1 MGRVKVDPQR
11 YRPVANN
18 GHPDL
23 NPDSVEYQ
31 EYWDQ
36 EMDRCIN
43 GYKPKG
49 MKKISGKY
57 YFYLNYYKILGND
70 GEKNSRKTLISPWYR
85 EMDHEYFDLFETC
98 KEEGKGM
105 IVIKARDKGFSYMNS
120 GLIAHEYTFFPYND
134 VGIAAGLQA
143 TADAFFDK
151 TKKGLNA
158 IHGNFKHS
166 VLKDT
171 DGILRSGYKQKNKDG
186 KWEVGGFQ
194 STVICRTMDNPEVF
208 KGERVSLMVFE
219 EAGEFKHLK
228 NAYMSSKACFMD
240 GNVQFGVPVVGGT
253 GGDISRASKDFM
265 DMYYEHEAYNLVP
278 MFIPASRAYYGYFN
292 IKSGK
297 EDEVGARKVL
307 LEERENIAK
316 SGDREAFNLH
326 IQNYPLEV
334 QEAFLNTKTARFDN
348 SRLNAQRSRILSSKD
363 YRSQIQS
370 GYLDWDYDD
379 KDEFV
384 VKWRPHPDGPYK
396 VLHHPNPDFKD
407 LDIGGIDSYDQD
419 KAGSTTSLGS
429 AIIYR
434 RFLDTDTPCDMV
446 VADYTERPD
455 KKEDFW
461 DGCLKLAVYYNA
473 KMLVE
478 YTKIGILD
486 YFKRMNAL
494 KYLKEKP
501 QSAHSPNTK
510 TRNRYGVHMNK
521 QVKSLMED
529 LIDDYIRESVDDIW
543 FLDLIEEL
551 TSYGTKNTDRAM
563 AFGICLIHNIDN
575 YKRQAKAKE
584 EIIEDI
590 GFSKYIRG
598 ANGMPIKVDIN
609 KGTQETYKF

>member
-1 MGRVKVDPQR
+1 MARAKQDPQR
-11 YRPVANN
+11 YRPVINI

-23 NPDSVEYQ
+23 NQESVAYQ
-31 EYWDQ
+31 EYWEQ
-36 EMDRCIN
+36 ELDRCIN
-43 GYKPKG
+43 GFKPKG
-49 MKKISGKY
+49 MNWISGKY

-70 GEKNSRKTLISPWYR
+70 GTLGSRKTLISPWYR
-85 EMDHEYFDLFETC
+85 QMDHEYFDLFETC
-98 KEEGKGM
+98 KKEEKGM

-120 GLIAHEYTFFPYND
+120 GMISHEYTFFPFND

-151 TKKGLNA
+151 TKKGLNGL
-158 IHGNFKHS
+158 HSNFKHS
-166 VLKDT
+166 FLKDT

-186 KWEVGGFQ
+186 KWEVGGYQ
-194 STVICRTMDNPEVF
+194 STIICRTMDNPEVF

-240 GNVQFGVPVVGGT
+240 GNKQFGVPVIGGT
-253 GGDISRASKDFM
+253 GGDISKASKDFM
-265 DMYYEHEAYNLVP
+265 DMYYESDAYNLIP
-278 MFIPASRAYYGYFN
+278 MFIPASRAYYGFFDVETGVE
-292 IKSGK
+292 KVK
-297 EDEVGARKVL
+297 EATETL
-307 LEERENIAK
+307 LEDREVIIN

-326 IQNYPLEV
+326 IQNYPLTI

-348 SRLNAQRSRILSSKD
+348 SLLNAQRSRILANKD
-363 YRSQIQS
+363 YRSQIQR
-370 GYLDWDYDD
+370 GNLDWDFDQNEEY
-379 KDEFV
+379 V
-384 VKWRPHPDGPYK
+384 VKWRPHPDGPFRI
-396 VLHHPNPDFKD
+396 LHHPEPDYKD

-419 KAGSTTSLGS
+419 QAGASDSLGS

-434 RFLDTDTPCDMV
+434 RFVDTDKPSDYI
-446 VADYTERPD
+446 VAEYTDRPE

-473 KMLVE
+473 RMLVE

-501 QSAHSPNTK
+501 ESAHNPGTK

-529 LIDDYIRESVDDIW
+529 LMSDYIRENVEDIW

-551 TSYGTKNTDRAM
+551 SSYGTRNTDRAI
-563 AFGICLIHNIDN
+563 AFGLCLIHNVDN
-575 YKRQAKAKE
+575 YRIQAKAIETETIDVGFKYYQLDRNGLPK
-584 EIIEDI
+584 II
-590 GFSKYIRG
+590 K
-598 ANGMPIKVDIN
+598 
-609 KGTQETYKF
+609 

>member
-1 MGRVKVDPQR
+1 MPKAKQDPQR
-11 YRPVANN
+11 YRPVVNN

-23 NPDSVEYQ
+23 NPESVSYQ
-31 EYWDQ
+31 EYCEQ
-36 EMDRCIN
+36 ELDRCIN
-43 GYKPKG
+43 GFKPKG

-70 GEKNSRKTLISPWYR
+70 GTKGSRKTLISPWYR
-85 EMDHEYFDLFETC
+85 QMDHEYFDLFQTC
-98 KEEGKGM
+98 KDEGKGM

-120 GLIAHEYTFFPYND
+120 GMIAHEYTFFPFND

-151 TKKGLNA
+151 TKKGLNGL
-158 IHGNFKHS
+158 HPNFKHS
-166 VLKDT
+166 ILKDT

-186 KWEVGGFQ
+186 KWEVGGYQ

-240 GNVQFGVPVVGGT
+240 GNLQFGVPVVGGT
-253 GGDISRASKDFM
+253 GGDISKASKDFM
-265 DMYYEHEAYNLVP
+265 DMYYESEAYNLIP
-278 MFIPASRAYYGYFN
+278 MFIPASRAYYGYFD
-292 IKSGK
+292 IDTGEEKVK
-297 EDEVGARKVL
+297 EAESVL
-307 LEERENIAK
+307 LEERETITN
-316 SGDREAFNLH
+316 SGDRDAYNLH
-326 IQNYPLEV
+326 IQNYPLTI
-334 QEAFLNTKTARFDN
+334 QEAFLNTKTARFNN
-348 SRLNAQRSRILSSKD
+348 SLLNAQRSRILASKD
-363 YRSQIQS
+363 YRSQVQS
-370 GYLDWDYDD
+370 GYLDWDFDN
-379 KDEFV
+379 EENFIV
-384 VKWRPHPDGPYK
+384 RWRPHPGGPYK
-396 VLHHPNPDFKD
+396 ILEHPAPEYKD

-419 KAGSTTSLGS
+419 KAGASDSLGS

-434 RFLDTDTPCDMV
+434 RFVNTEYASDYVIAEYTD
-446 VADYTERPD
+446 RPE

-461 DGCLKLAVYYNA
+461 DGCLKLAMYYNA

-501 QSAHSPNTK
+501 ESAHNPGTK

-529 LIDDYIRESVDDIW
+529 LMDDYIRENAEDIW
-543 FLDLIEEL
+543 FLDLIDEL
-551 TSYGTKNTDRAM
+551 ANYGTRNTDRAI
-563 AFGICLIHNIDN
+563 AFGLCLIHNVDN
-575 YKRQAKAKE
+575 YRIQAKEVQAE
-584 EIIEDI
+584 EADI
-590 GFSKYIRG
+590 GFKYYKLDRNGVPKLIR
-598 ANGMPIKVDIN
+598 
-609 KGTQETYKF
+609 

>member
-1 MGRVKVDPQR
+1 MARAKQDPQR
-11 YRPVANN
+11 YRPVINN

-23 NPDSVEYQ
+23 NPESVAYQ
-31 EYWDQ
+31 EYWEQ
-36 EMDRCIN
+36 ELDRCIN
-43 GYKPKG
+43 GFKPKG
-49 MKKISGKY
+49 MNKISGKF

-70 GEKNSRKTLISPWYR
+70 GTVGSRKTLISPWYR
-85 EMDHEYFDLFETC
+85 QMDHEYFDLFETC
-98 KEEGKGM
+98 KKEEKGM

-120 GLIAHEYTFFPYND
+120 GMISHEYTFFPFND

-151 TKKGLNA
+151 TKKGLNGL
-158 IHGNFKHS
+158 HSNFKHS
-166 VLKDT
+166 FLKDT

-186 KWEVGGFQ
+186 KWEVGGYQ
-194 STVICRTMDNPEVF
+194 STIICRTMDNPEVF

-240 GNVQFGVPVVGGT
+240 GNKQFGVPIVGGT
-253 GGDISRASKDFM
+253 GGDISKASKDFM
-265 DMYYEHEAYNLVP
+265 DMYYESDAYNLIP
-278 MFIPASRAYYGYFN
+278 MFIPASRAYYGFFD
-292 IKSGK
+292 IETGVEKKREAEES
-297 EDEVGARKVL
+297 L
-307 LEERENIAK
+307 LEDREVIVK
-316 SGDREAFNLH
+316 SGDREAYNLH
-326 IQNYPLEV
+326 IQNYPLTI

-348 SRLNAQRSRILSSKD
+348 SLLNAQRSRILASKD
-363 YRSQIQS
+363 YRSQVQQ
-370 GYLDWDYDD
+370 GYLDWEFNE
-379 KDEFV
+379 DEEFIV
-384 VKWRPHPDGPYK
+384 RWRPHPEGPFK
-396 VLHHPNPDFKD
+396 ILHHPEPQYKD

-419 KAGSTTSLGS
+419 QAGASDSLGS

-434 RFLDTDTPCDMV
+434 RFVNTDHASDYMV
-446 VADYTERPD
+446 AEYTDRPP

-501 QSAHSPNTK
+501 ESAHNPGTK

-529 LIDDYIRESVDDIW
+529 LMDDYIRENVEDIW

-551 TSYGTKNTDRAM
+551 SSYGTRNTDRAI
-563 AFGICLIHNIDN
+563 AFGLCLIHNIDN
-575 YKRQAKAKE
+575 YRIQAK
-584 EIIEDI
+584 EIEAEKEDI
-590 GFSKYIRG
+590 GFKYYKLDHNGVPKIIR
-598 ANGMPIKVDIN
+598 
-609 KGTQETYKF
+609 

>member
-1 MGRVKVDPQR
+1 MGKIKFDPQK
-11 YRPVANN
+11 YRPVPNN

-23 NPDSVEYQ
+23 NVDSVAYQ
-31 EYWDQ
+31 EYWSK

-43 GYKPKG
+43 GFKPKG

-57 YFYLNYYKILGND
+57 YFYLNYYRILGND
-70 GEKNSRKTLISPWYR
+70 GTSGNRKTLIHPWYR
-85 EMDHEYFDLFETC
+85 SMDHEYFDTIELC

-120 GLIAHEYTFFPYND
+120 GAVAHEYTFFPFND
-134 VGIAAGLQA
+134 VGVAAGLQV

-151 TKKGLNA
+151 TRKGLNG
-158 IHGNFKHS
+158 IHPNFKHS

-171 DGILRSGYKQKNKDG
+171 DGIMRSGYKQKNKDG
-186 KWEVGGFQ
+186 KWEIGGYQ
-194 STVICRTMDNPEVF
+194 SNIICRTMDNPEVF

-219 EAGEFKHLK
+219 EAGEFKKLK

-240 GNVQFGVPVVGGT
+240 GDIQFGVPIVGGT
-253 GGDISRASKDFM
+253 GGDISKASKDFM
-265 DMYYEHEAYNLVP
+265 DMYYSADAYNLIPV
-278 MFIPASRAYYGYFN
+278 FIPASKAYYGFFD
-292 IKSGK
+292 IKTGK
-297 EDEVGARKVL
+297 EDEEGARKKL
-307 LEERENIAK
+307 IQDREDIQK
-316 SGDREAFNLH
+316 SGDNEAYNLH
-326 IQNYPLEV
+326 IQNYPLTIE
-334 QEAFLNTKTARFDN
+334 EAFLNTHSARFDI
-348 SRLNAQRSRILSSKD
+348 SLLNAQRSRILSSKD

-370 GYLDWDYDD
+370 GYLDW
-379 KDEFV
+379 ELGEIEPI
-384 VKWRPHPDGPYK
+384 VKWRPHPNGPYK
-396 VLHHPNPDFKD
+396 ILMHPEPDYKN

-419 KAGSTTSLGS
+419 EAGASDSLGS

-434 RFLDTDTPCDMV
+434 RFANTDMSS
-446 VADYTERPD
+446 DYVIAEYTDRPK

-501 QSAHSPNTK
+501 ESAHNPGTK

-529 LIDDYIRESVDDIW
+529 LIDDYLRESAEDIW
-543 FLDLIEEL
+543 FIDLIDEL
-551 TSYGTKNTDRAM
+551 ANYGLQNTDRAM
-563 AFGICLIHNIDN
+563 AFGLCLIHNIDN
-575 YKRQAKAKE
+575 YRMQASERE
-584 EIIEDI
+584 EEVKDL
-590 GFSKYIRG
+590 GFKYYKMG
-598 ANGMPIKVDIN
+598 YNGVPMQIN
-609 KGTQETYKF
+609 

>member
-1 MGRVKVDPQR
+1 MPKAKKDPQR
-11 YRPVANN
+11 YRPVVNN

-23 NPDSVEYQ
+23 NPESVAYQ
-31 EYWDQ
+31 EYWEQ
-36 EMDRCIN
+36 ELDRCKN

-70 GEKNSRKTLISPWYR
+70 GTTGSRKTLISPWYR
-85 EMDHEYFDLFETC
+85 QMDHEYFDLFETC
-98 KEEGKGM
+98 KKENKGM

-120 GLIAHEYTFFPYND
+120 GMIAHEYTFYPFND

-151 TKKGLNA
+151 TKKGLNG
-158 IHGNFKHS
+158 IHPNFKHS
-166 VLKDT
+166 FLKDT

-186 KWEVGGFQ
+186 KWEIGGYQ
-194 STVICRTMDNPEVF
+194 STIICRTMDNPEVF

-240 GNVQFGVPVVGGT
+240 GNLQFGVPVVGGT
-253 GGDISRASKDFM
+253 GGDISKASKDFM
-265 DMYYEHEAYNLVP
+265 DMYYEADAYNLIP

-292 IKSGK
+292 VDTGEEQVKK
-297 EDEVGARKVL
+297 AEEVL
-307 LEERENIAK
+307 LEEREIITK
-316 SGDREAFNLH
+316 SGDREAYNLH
-326 IQNYPLEV
+326 IQNYPLTV

-348 SRLNAQRSRILSSKD
+348 SLLNAQRSRILGNKD
-363 YRSQIQS
+363 YRSQIQQ
-370 GYLDWDYDD
+370 GYLDWEFDD
-379 KDEFV
+379 EDNYIV
-384 VKWRPHPDGPYK
+384 RWRPHPDGPYK
-396 VLHHPNPDFKD
+396 ILHHPEPDYKD

-419 KAGSTTSLGS
+419 EAGASDSLGS

-434 RFLDTDTPCDMV
+434 RFVDTEHASDYV
-446 VADYTERPD
+446 VAEYTDRPS

-501 QSAHSPNTK
+501 ESAHNPGTK
-510 TRNRYGVHMNK
+510 TKNRYGVHMNK
-521 QVKSLMED
+521 QVKALMED
-529 LIDDYIRESVDDIW
+529 LMDDYIRENVEDIW
-543 FLDLIEEL
+543 FLELIDEL
-551 TSYGTKNTDRAM
+551 ANYGTRNTDRAI
-563 AFGICLIHNIDN
+563 AFGLCLIHNVDN
-575 YKRQAKAKE
+575 YRIQAKTVSKE
-584 EIIEDI
+584 PENI
-590 GFSKYIRG
+590 GFKYYKLDHNGVPKLIR
-598 ANGMPIKVDIN
+598 
-609 KGTQETYKF
+609 

>member
-1 MGRVKVDPQR
+1 MPKAKQDPQR
-11 YRPVANN
+11 YRPVVNN

-23 NPDSVEYQ
+23 NPESVSYQ
-31 EYWDQ
+31 EYWEQ
-36 EMDRCIN
+36 ELDRCIN
-43 GYKPKG
+43 GFKPKG

-70 GEKNSRKTLISPWYR
+70 GTKGSRKTLISPWYR
-85 EMDHEYFDLFETC
+85 QMDHEYFDLFQTC
-98 KEEGKGM
+98 KDEGKGM

-120 GLIAHEYTFFPYND
+120 GMIAHEYTFFPFND

-151 TKKGLNA
+151 TKKGLNGL
-158 IHGNFKHS
+158 HPNFKHS
-166 VLKDT
+166 ILKDT

-186 KWEVGGFQ
+186 KWEVGGYQ

-240 GNVQFGVPVVGGT
+240 GNLQFGVPVVGGT
-253 GGDISRASKDFM
+253 GGDISKASKDFM
-265 DMYYEHEAYNLVP
+265 DMYYESEAYNLIP
-278 MFIPASRAYYGYFN
+278 MLIPASRAYYGYFD
-292 IKSGK
+292 IDTGEEKVK
-297 EDEVGARKVL
+297 EAESVL
-307 LEERENIAK
+307 LEERETITN
-316 SGDREAFNLH
+316 SGDRDAYNLH
-326 IQNYPLEV
+326 IQNYPLTI
-334 QEAFLNTKTARFDN
+334 QEAFLNTKTARFNN
-348 SRLNAQRSRILSSKD
+348 SLLNAQRSRILASKD
-363 YRSQIQS
+363 YRSQVQS
-370 GYLDWDYDD
+370 GYLDWDFDN
-379 KDEFV
+379 EENFIV
-384 VKWRPHPDGPYK
+384 RWRPHPDGPYK
-396 VLHHPNPDFKD
+396 ILEHPAPEYKD

-419 KAGSTTSLGS
+419 KAGASDSLGS

-434 RFLDTDTPCDMV
+434 RFVNTEYASDYVIAEYTD
-446 VADYTERPD
+446 RPE

-461 DGCLKLAVYYNA
+461 DGCLKLAMYYNA

-501 QSAHSPNTK
+501 ESAHNPGTK

-529 LIDDYIRESVDDIW
+529 LMDDYIRENAEDIW
-543 FLDLIEEL
+543 FLDLIDEL
-551 TSYGTKNTDRAM
+551 ANYGTRNTDRAI
-563 AFGICLIHNIDN
+563 AFGLCLIHNVDN
-575 YKRQAKAKE
+575 YRIQAKEVQAE
-584 EIIEDI
+584 EADI
-590 GFSKYIRG
+590 GFKYYKLDRNGVPKLIR
-598 ANGMPIKVDIN
+598 
-609 KGTQETYKF
+609 

>member
-1 MGRVKVDPQR
+1 MARAKQDPQR
-11 YRPVANN
+11 YRPVINI
-18 GHPDL
+18 GHPD
-23 NPDSVEYQ
+23 
-31 EYWDQ
+31 W
-36 EMDRCIN
+36 
-43 GYKPKG
+43 
-49 MKKISGKY
+49 ISGKY

-70 GEKNSRKTLISPWYR
+70 GTLGSRKTLISPWYR
-85 EMDHEYFDLFETC
+85 QMDHEYFDLFETC
-98 KEEGKGM
+98 KKEEKGM

-120 GLIAHEYTFFPYND
+120 GMISHEYTFFPFND

-151 TKKGLNA
+151 TKKGLNGL
-158 IHGNFKHS
+158 HSNFKHS
-166 VLKDT
+166 FLKDT

-186 KWEVGGFQ
+186 KWEVGGYQ
-194 STVICRTMDNPEVF
+194 STIICRTMDNPEVF

-253 GGDISRASKDFM
+253 GGDISKASKDFM
-265 DMYYEHEAYNLVP
+265 DMYYESDAYNLIP
-278 MFIPASRAYYGYFN
+278 MFIPASRAYYGFFDVETGVE
-292 IKSGK
+292 KVK
-297 EDEVGARKVL
+297 EATETL
-307 LEERENIAK
+307 LEDREVIIN

-326 IQNYPLEV
+326 IQNYPLTI

-348 SRLNAQRSRILSSKD
+348 SLLNAQRSRILANKD
-363 YRSQIQS
+363 YRSQIQR
-370 GYLDWDYDD
+370 GNLDWDFDQNEEY
-379 KDEFV
+379 V
-384 VKWRPHPDGPYK
+384 VKWRPHPDGPFRI
-396 VLHHPNPDFKD
+396 LHHPEPDYKD

-419 KAGSTTSLGS
+419 QAGASDSLGS

-434 RFLDTDTPCDMV
+434 RFVDTDKPSDYI
-446 VADYTERPD
+446 VAEYTDRPE

-473 KMLVE
+473 RMLVE

-501 QSAHSPNTK
+501 ESAHNPGTK

-529 LIDDYIRESVDDIW
+529 LMSDYIRENVEDIW

-551 TSYGTKNTDRAM
+551 SSYGTRNTDRAI
-563 AFGICLIHNIDN
+563 AFGLCLIHNVDN
-575 YKRQAKAKE
+575 YRIQAKAIETETIDVGFKYYQLDRNGLPK
-584 EIIEDI
+584 II
-590 GFSKYIRG
+590 K
-598 ANGMPIKVDIN
+598 
-609 KGTQETYKF
+609 

>member
-1 MGRVKVDPQR
+1 MARAKQDPQR
-11 YRPVANN
+11 YRPVINI

-23 NPDSVEYQ
+23 NQESVAYQ
-31 EYWDQ
+31 EYWEQ
-36 EMDRCIN
+36 ELDRCIN
-43 GYKPKG
+43 GFKPKG
-49 MKKISGKY
+49 MNWISGKY

-70 GEKNSRKTLISPWYR
+70 GTLGSRKTLISPWYR
-85 EMDHEYFDLFETC
+85 QMDHEYFDLFETC
-98 KEEGKGM
+98 KKEEKGM

-120 GLIAHEYTFFPYND
+120 GMISHEYTFFPFND

-151 TKKGLNA
+151 TKKGLNGL
-158 IHGNFKHS
+158 HSNFKHS
-166 VLKDT
+166 FLKDT

-186 KWEVGGFQ
+186 KWEVGGYQ
-194 STVICRTMDNPEVF
+194 STIICRTMDNPEVF

-240 GNVQFGVPVVGGT
+240 GNKQFGVPVIGGT
-253 GGDISRASKDFM
+253 GGDISKASKDFM
-265 DMYYEHEAYNLVP
+265 DMYYESDAYNLIP
-278 MFIPASRAYYGYFN
+278 MFIPASRAYYGFFDVETGVE
-292 IKSGK
+292 KVK
-297 EDEVGARKVL
+297 EATETL
-307 LEERENIAK
+307 LEDREVIIN

-326 IQNYPLEV
+326 IQNYPLTI

-348 SRLNAQRSRILSSKD
+348 SLLNAQRSRILANKD
-363 YRSQIQS
+363 YRSQIQR
-370 GYLDWDYDD
+370 GNLDWDFDQNEDY
-379 KDEFV
+379 V
-384 VKWRPHPDGPYK
+384 VKWRPHPDGPFRI
-396 VLHHPNPDFKD
+396 LHHPEPDYKD

-419 KAGSTTSLGS
+419 QAGASDSLGS

-434 RFLDTDTPCDMV
+434 RFVDTDKPSDYI
-446 VADYTERPD
+446 VAEYTDRPE

-473 KMLVE
+473 RMLVE

-501 QSAHSPNTK
+501 ESAHNPGTK

-529 LIDDYIRESVDDIW
+529 LMSDYIRENVEDIW

-551 TSYGTKNTDRAM
+551 SSYGTRNTDRAI
-563 AFGICLIHNIDN
+563 AFGLCLIHNVDN
-575 YKRQAKAKE
+575 YRIQAKTIEAETIDVGFKYYQLDRNGLPK
-584 EIIEDI
+584 II
-590 GFSKYIRG
+590 K
-598 ANGMPIKVDIN
+598 
-609 KGTQETYKF
+609 

>member
-1 MGRVKVDPQR
+1 MARAKQDPQR
-11 YRPVANN
+11 YRPVINN

-23 NPDSVEYQ
+23 NQESVAYQ
-31 EYWDQ
+31 EYWEQ
-36 EMDRCIN
+36 ELDRCIN
-43 GYKPKG
+43 GFKPKG
-49 MKKISGKY
+49 MNWISGKY

-70 GEKNSRKTLISPWYR
+70 GTLGSRKTLISPWYR
-85 EMDHEYFDLFETC
+85 QMDHEYFDLFETC
-98 KEEGKGM
+98 KKEEKGM

-120 GLIAHEYTFFPYND
+120 GMISHEYTFFPFND

-151 TKKGLNA
+151 TKKGLNGL
-158 IHGNFKHS
+158 HPNFKHS
-166 VLKDT
+166 FLKDT

-186 KWEVGGFQ
+186 KWEVGGYQ
-194 STVICRTMDNPEVF
+194 STIICRTMDNPEVF

-240 GNVQFGVPVVGGT
+240 GNKQFGVPVIGGT
-253 GGDISRASKDFM
+253 GGDISKASKDFM
-265 DMYYEHEAYNLVP
+265 DMYYESDAYNLIP
-278 MFIPASRAYYGYFN
+278 MFIPASRAYYGFFDVETGEE
-292 IKSGK
+292 KVK
-297 EDEVGARKVL
+297 EAEDTL
-307 LEERENIAK
+307 LEDREVIIN

-326 IQNYPLEV
+326 IQNYPLTI

-348 SRLNAQRSRILSSKD
+348 SLLNAQRSRILANKD
-363 YRSQIQS
+363 YRSQIQR
-370 GYLDWDYDD
+370 GYLDWDFDQNEEY
-379 KDEFV
+379 V
-384 VKWRPHPDGPYK
+384 VKWRPHPDGPFRI
-396 VLHHPNPDFKD
+396 LHHPEPEYKD

-419 KAGSTTSLGS
+419 QAGASDSLGS

-434 RFLDTDTPCDMV
+434 RFVDTDKPSDYI
-446 VADYTERPD
+446 VAEYTDRPE

-473 KMLVE
+473 RMLVE

-501 QSAHSPNTK
+501 ESAHNPGTK

-529 LIDDYIRESVDDIW
+529 LMSDYIRENVEDIW

-551 TSYGTKNTDRAM
+551 SSYGTRNTDRAI
-563 AFGICLIHNIDN
+563 AFGLCLIHNVDN
-575 YKRQAKAKE
+575 YRIQAKTVEAETIDVGFKYYQLDRNGLPK
-584 EIIEDI
+584 II
-590 GFSKYIRG
+590 K
-598 ANGMPIKVDIN
+598 
-609 KGTQETYKF
+609 

>member
-1 MGRVKVDPQR
+1 MPKAKKDPQR
-11 YRPVANN
+11 YRPVVNN

-23 NPDSVEYQ
+23 NPESVAYQ
-31 EYWDQ
+31 EYWEQ
-36 EMDRCIN
+36 ELDRCKN

-70 GEKNSRKTLISPWYR
+70 GTTGSRKTLISPWYR
-85 EMDHEYFDLFETC
+85 QMDHEYFDLFETC
-98 KEEGKGM
+98 KEENKGM

-120 GLIAHEYTFFPYND
+120 GMIAHEYTFYPFND

-151 TKKGLNA
+151 TKKGLNG
-158 IHGNFKHS
+158 IHPNFKHS
-166 VLKDT
+166 FLKDT

-186 KWEVGGFQ
+186 KWEIGGYQ
-194 STVICRTMDNPEVF
+194 STIICRTMDNPEVF

-240 GNVQFGVPVVGGT
+240 GNLQFGVPVVGGT
-253 GGDISRASKDFM
+253 GGDISKASKDFM
-265 DMYYEHEAYNLVP
+265 DMYYEADAYNLIP

-292 IKSGK
+292 VDTGEEHVKK
-297 EDEVGARKVL
+297 AEEVL
-307 LEERENIAK
+307 LEEREVITK
-316 SGDREAFNLH
+316 SGDREAYNLH
-326 IQNYPLEV
+326 IQNYPLTV

-348 SRLNAQRSRILSSKD
+348 SLLNAQRSRILGNKD
-363 YRSQIQS
+363 YRSQIQQ
-370 GYLDWDYDD
+370 GYLDWEFDD
-379 KDEFV
+379 EDNYIV
-384 VKWRPHPDGPYK
+384 RWRPHPDGPYK
-396 VLHHPNPDFKD
+396 ILHHPEPDYKD

-419 KAGSTTSLGS
+419 EAGASDSLGS

-434 RFLDTDTPCDMV
+434 RFVDTEHASDYV
-446 VADYTERPD
+446 VAEYTDRPS

-501 QSAHSPNTK
+501 ESAHNPGTK
-510 TRNRYGVHMNK
+510 TKNRYGVHMNK
-521 QVKSLMED
+521 QVKALMED
-529 LIDDYIRESVDDIW
+529 LMDDYIRENVEDIW
-543 FLDLIEEL
+543 FLELIDEL
-551 TSYGTKNTDRAM
+551 ANYGTRNTDRAI
-563 AFGICLIHNIDN
+563 AFGLCLIHNVDN
-575 YKRQAKAKE
+575 YRIQAKTVSKE
-584 EIIEDI
+584 PENI
-590 GFSKYIRG
+590 GFKYYKLDHNGVPKLIR
-598 ANGMPIKVDIN
+598 
-609 KGTQETYKF
+609 

>member
-1 MGRVKVDPQR
+1 MARAKKDPQR
-11 YRPVANN
+11 YRPVVNN

-23 NPDSVEYQ
+23 NPESVAYQ
-31 EYWDQ
+31 EYWEQ
-36 EMDRCIN
+36 ELDRCIN
-43 GYKPKG
+43 GFKPKG

-70 GEKNSRKTLISPWYR
+70 GTKGSRKTLISPWYR
-85 EMDHEYFDLFETC
+85 QMDHEYFDLFQTC
-98 KEEGKGM
+98 KQDGKGM

-120 GLIAHEYTFFPYND
+120 GMIAHEYTFFPFND

-151 TKKGLNA
+151 TKKGLNGL
-158 IHGNFKHS
+158 HSNFKHS
-166 VLKDT
+166 ILKDT

-186 KWEVGGFQ
+186 KWEKCIFMC
-194 STVICRTMDNPEVF
+194 TIICRTMDNPEVF

-240 GNVQFGVPVVGGT
+240 GNLQFGVPVVGGT
-253 GGDISRASKDFM
+253 GGDISKASKDFM
-265 DMYYEHEAYNLVP
+265 DMYYESDAYNLIP
-278 MFIPASRAYYGYFN
+278 MFIPASRAYYGYFD
-292 IKSGK
+292 IDTGEEKVEAAK
-297 EDEVGARKVL
+297 KVL
-307 LEERENIAK
+307 LEERETITN
-316 SGDREAFNLH
+316 SGDREAYNLH
-326 IQNYPLEV
+326 IQNYPLTV

-348 SRLNAQRSRILSSKD
+348 SLLNAQRSRILASKD
-363 YRSQIQS
+363 YRSQIQQ
-370 GYLDWDYDD
+370 GFLDW
-379 KDEFV
+379 EFNEQEEFIV
-384 VKWRPHPDGPYK
+384 RWRPHPEGPYK
-396 VLHHPNPDFKD
+396 ILHHPEPEYKD

-419 KAGSTTSLGS
+419 QAGASDSLGS

-434 RFLDTDTPCDMV
+434 RFVDTESASDYV
-446 VADYTERPD
+446 VAEYTDRPA

-461 DGCLKLAVYYNA
+461 DGCLKLAIYYNA

-501 QSAHSPNTK
+501 ESAHNPGTK

-529 LIDDYIRESVDDIW
+529 LMDDYIRENVEDIW

-551 TSYGTKNTDRAM
+551 ASYGTKNTDRAI
-563 AFGICLIHNIDN
+563 AFGLCLVHNVDN
-575 YKRQAKAKE
+575 YRIQAKT
-584 EIIEDI
+584 IEAEQADI
-590 GFSKYIRG
+590 GFKYYRLDR
-598 ANGMPIKVDIN
+598 NGVPKLI
-609 KGTQETYKF
+609 

>member
-1 MGRVKVDPQR
+1 MARAKKDPQR
-11 YRPVANN
+11 YRPVVNN

-23 NPDSVEYQ
+23 NPESVAYQ
-31 EYWDQ
+31 EYWEQ
-36 EMDRCIN
+36 ELYRCIN
-43 GYKPKG
+43 GFKPKG

-70 GEKNSRKTLISPWYR
+70 GTKGSRKTLISPWYR
-85 EMDHEYFDLFETC
+85 QMDHEYFDLFQTC
-98 KEEGKGM
+98 KQDGKGM

-120 GLIAHEYTFFPYND
+120 GMIAHEYTFFPFND

-151 TKKGLNA
+151 TKKGLNGL
-158 IHGNFKHS
+158 HSNFKHS
-166 VLKDT
+166 ILKDT

-186 KWEVGGFQ
+186 KWEIGGYQ
-194 STVICRTMDNPEVF
+194 STIICRTMDNPEVF

-240 GNVQFGVPVVGGT
+240 GNLQFGVPVVGGT
-253 GGDISRASKDFM
+253 GGDISKASKDFM
-265 DMYYEHEAYNLVP
+265 DMYYESDAYNLIP
-278 MFIPASRAYYGYFN
+278 MFIPASRAYYGYFD
-292 IKSGK
+292 IDTGEEKVETAK
-297 EDEVGARKVL
+297 EVL
-307 LEERENIAK
+307 LEEREKITN
-316 SGDREAFNLH
+316 SGDREAYNLH
-326 IQNYPLEV
+326 IQNYPLTV

-348 SRLNAQRSRILSSKD
+348 SLLNAQRSRILSSKD
-363 YRSQIQS
+363 YRSQIQQ
-370 GYLDWDYDD
+370 GYLDWEFNEEE
-379 KDEFV
+379 EFV
-384 VKWRPHPDGPYK
+384 VRWRPHPEGPYK
-396 VLHHPNPDFKD
+396 ILHHPEPQYKD

-419 KAGSTTSLGS
+419 QAGASESLGS

-434 RFLDTDTPCDMV
+434 RFVDTESASDYV
-446 VADYTERPD
+446 VAEYTDRPA

-461 DGCLKLAVYYNA
+461 DGCLKLAIYYNA

-501 QSAHSPNTK
+501 ESAHNPGTK

-529 LIDDYIRESVDDIW
+529 LMDDYIRENVEDIW

-551 TSYGTKNTDRAM
+551 ASYGTKNTDRAI
-563 AFGICLIHNIDN
+563 AFGLCLVHNVDN
-575 YKRQAKAKE
+575 YRIQAKT
-584 EIIEDI
+584 IEAEQADI
-590 GFSKYIRG
+590 GFKYYRLDR
-598 ANGMPIKVDIN
+598 NGVPKLI
-609 KGTQETYKF
+609 

>member
-1 MGRVKVDPQR
+1 MPKAKQDPQR
-11 YRPVANN
+11 YRPVVNN

-23 NPDSVEYQ
+23 NPESVAYQ
-31 EYWDQ
+31 EYWEQ
-36 EMDRCIN
+36 ELDSCIN
-43 GYKPKG
+43 GFKPKG
-49 MKKISGKY
+49 MKHISGKY

-70 GEKNSRKTLISPWYR
+70 GTKGSRKTLISPWYR
-85 EMDHEYFDLFETC
+85 QMDHEYFDLFQTC

-120 GLIAHEYTFFPYND
+120 GMIAHEYTFFPFND

-151 TKKGLNA
+151 TKKGLNGL
-158 IHGNFKHS
+158 HPNFKHS
-166 VLKDT
+166 ILKDT

-186 KWEVGGFQ
+186 KWEVGGYQ

-240 GNVQFGVPVVGGT
+240 GNLQFGVPVVGGT
-253 GGDISRASKDFM
+253 GGDISKASKDFM
-265 DMYYEHEAYNLVP
+265 DMYYESDAYNLIP
-278 MFIPASRAYYGYFN
+278 MFIPASRAYYGYFDIN
-292 IKSGK
+292 SGVEKVK
-297 EDEVGARKVL
+297 EAESVL
-307 LEERENIAK
+307 LEERDTITK
-316 SGDREAFNLH
+316 SGDRDAYNLH
-326 IQNYPLEV
+326 IQNYPLTV

-348 SRLNAQRSRILSSKD
+348 SLLNAQRSRILASKD
-363 YRSQIQS
+363 YRSQVQQ
-370 GYLDWDYDD
+370 GYLDWDFDN
-379 KDEFV
+379 EENFMV
-384 VKWRPHPDGPYK
+384 RWRPHPDGPYK
-396 VLHHPNPDFKD
+396 ILEHPAPEYKH

-419 KAGSTTSLGS
+419 QAGASDSLGS

-434 RFLDTDTPCDMV
+434 RFVNTEYASDYVIAEYTD
-446 VADYTERPD
+446 RPE

-461 DGCLKLAVYYNA
+461 DGCLKLAMYYNA

-494 KYLKEKP
+494 QYLKEKP
-501 QSAHSPNTK
+501 ESAHNPGTK

-529 LIDDYIRESVDDIW
+529 LMDDYIRENAEDIW
-543 FLDLIEEL
+543 FLDLIDEL
-551 TSYGTKNTDRAM
+551 ANYGTKNTDRAI
-563 AFGICLIHNIDN
+563 AFGLCLIHNVDN
-575 YKRQAKAKE
+575 YRIQAKEVQAE
-584 EIIEDI
+584 EADI
-590 GFSKYIRG
+590 GFKYYKLDR
-598 ANGMPIKVDIN
+598 NGVPKIIK
-609 KGTQETYKF
+609 

>member
-1 MGRVKVDPQR
+1 MARAKQDPQR
-11 YRPVANN
+11 YRPVINI

-23 NPDSVEYQ
+23 NQESVAYQ
-31 EYWDQ
+31 EYWEQ
-36 EMDRCIN
+36 ELDRCIN
-43 GYKPKG
+43 GFKPKG
-49 MKKISGKY
+49 MSWISGKY

-70 GEKNSRKTLISPWYR
+70 GTLGSRKTLISPWYR
-85 EMDHEYFDLFETC
+85 QMDHEYFDLFETC
-98 KEEGKGM
+98 KKEEKGM

-120 GLIAHEYTFFPYND
+120 GMISHEYTFFPFND

-151 TKKGLNA
+151 TKKGLNGL
-158 IHGNFKHS
+158 HSNFKHS
-166 VLKDT
+166 FLKDT

-186 KWEVGGFQ
+186 KWEVGGYQ
-194 STVICRTMDNPEVF
+194 STIICRTMDNPEVF

-240 GNVQFGVPVVGGT
+240 GNKQFGVPVIGGT
-253 GGDISRASKDFM
+253 GGDISKASKDFM
-265 DMYYEHEAYNLVP
+265 DMYYESDAYNLIP
-278 MFIPASRAYYGYFN
+278 MFIPASRAYYGFFDVQTGEE
-292 IKSGK
+292 KVK
-297 EDEVGARKVL
+297 EAEDTL
-307 LEERENIAK
+307 LEDREVIIN

-326 IQNYPLEV
+326 IQNYPLTI

-348 SRLNAQRSRILSSKD
+348 SLLNAQRSRILANKD
-363 YRSQIQS
+363 YRSQIQR
-370 GYLDWDYDD
+370 GNLDWDFDQNEEY
-379 KDEFV
+379 V
-384 VKWRPHPDGPYK
+384 VKWRPHPDGPFRI
-396 VLHHPNPDFKD
+396 LHHPEPDYKD

-419 KAGSTTSLGS
+419 QAGASDSLGS

-434 RFLDTDTPCDMV
+434 RFVDTDKPSDYI
-446 VADYTERPD
+446 VAEYTDRPE

-473 KMLVE
+473 RMLVE

-501 QSAHSPNTK
+501 ESAHNPGTK

-529 LIDDYIRESVDDIW
+529 LMSDYIRENVEDIW

-551 TSYGTKNTDRAM
+551 SSYGTRNTDRAI
-563 AFGICLIHNIDN
+563 AFGLCLIHNVDN
-575 YKRQAKAKE
+575 YRIQAKTVETETIDVGFKYYQLDRNGLPK
-584 EIIEDI
+584 II
-590 GFSKYIRG
+590 K
-598 ANGMPIKVDIN
+598 
-609 KGTQETYKF
+609 

>member
-1 MGRVKVDPQR
+1 MPRAKSDPQR
-11 YRPVANN
+11 YRPVVNN

-23 NPDSVEYQ
+23 NPESVAYQ
-31 EYWDQ
+31 EYWEQ
-36 EMDRCIN
+36 ELDRCIN
-43 GYKPKG
+43 GFKPKG

-70 GEKNSRKTLISPWYR
+70 GTKGSRKTLISPWYR
-85 EMDHEYFDLFETC
+85 QMDHEYFDLFQTC
-98 KEEGKGM
+98 KDEGKGM

-120 GLIAHEYTFFPYND
+120 GMIAHEYTFFPFND

-151 TKKGLNA
+151 TKKGLNGL
-158 IHGNFKHS
+158 HPNFKHS
-166 VLKDT
+166 ILKDT

-186 KWEVGGFQ
+186 KWEVGGYQ

-240 GNVQFGVPVVGGT
+240 GNLQFGVPVVGGT
-253 GGDISRASKDFM
+253 GGDISKASKDFM
-265 DMYYEHEAYNLVP
+265 DMYYEAEAYNLIP
-278 MFIPASRAYYGYFN
+278 MFIPASRAYYGYFDIN
-292 IKSGK
+292 SGEEKVK
-297 EDEVGARKVL
+297 EAESVL
-307 LEERENIAK
+307 LEERETITN
-316 SGDREAFNLH
+316 SGDRDAYNLH
-326 IQNYPLEV
+326 IQNYPLTI
-334 QEAFLNTKTARFDN
+334 QEAFLNTKTARFNN
-348 SRLNAQRSRILSSKD
+348 SLLNAQRSRILSSKD
-363 YRSQIQS
+363 YRSQVQS
-370 GYLDWDYDD
+370 GYLDWDFDN
-379 KDEFV
+379 EENFIV
-384 VKWRPHPDGPYK
+384 RWRPHPDGPYK
-396 VLHHPNPDFKD
+396 ILEHPAPEYKD

-419 KAGSTTSLGS
+419 KAGASDSLGS

-434 RFLDTDTPCDMV
+434 RFVNTEYASDYV
-446 VADYTERPD
+446 VAEYTDRPE

-461 DGCLKLAVYYNA
+461 DGCLKLAMYYNA

-501 QSAHSPNTK
+501 ESAHNPGTK

-529 LIDDYIRESVDDIW
+529 LMDDYIRENAEDIW
-543 FLDLIEEL
+543 FLDLIDEL
-551 TSYGTKNTDRAM
+551 ANYGTRNTDRAI
-563 AFGICLIHNIDN
+563 AFGLCLIHNVDN
-575 YKRQAKAKE
+575 YRIQAKEVQAE
-584 EIIEDI
+584 EADI
-590 GFSKYIRG
+590 GFKYYKLDRNGVPKLIR
-598 ANGMPIKVDIN
+598 
-609 KGTQETYKF
+609 